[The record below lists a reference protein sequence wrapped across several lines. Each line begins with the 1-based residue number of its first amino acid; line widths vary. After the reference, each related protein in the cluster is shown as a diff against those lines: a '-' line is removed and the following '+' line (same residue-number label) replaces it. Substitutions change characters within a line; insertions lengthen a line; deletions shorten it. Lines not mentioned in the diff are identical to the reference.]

1 MKKILI
7 TAPVRQDVKIF
18 KEYLWS
24 LNRINIPEGYEI
36 HKYFYLHNSEHLKNY
51 LSPNEYEILNDDTIL
66 EYSNRTHIWKIENFK
81 AVAAMRTMAL
91 EKARNENYDY
101 VFSVDSDII
110 LRKNSLV
117 DLIEDNKDVVGKI
130 WWTPY
135 DEERPWIIPPSCYD
149 GRNTKGQMVIDNF
162 RVKQIGIHEIG
173 TICGCTLISKKI
185 FKNPYINYY
194 PIKNLSSSNWE
205 DFAFSTRVHIIFP
218 DVKFYIDTRYPVKH
232 LYRIKDYEI
241 WKKEEK
247 EKWKKEY

>member
-7 TAPVRQDVKIF
+7 TAPVRQDIKIF

-24 LNRINIPEGYEI
+24 LDRINIPEGYEI
-36 HKYFYLHNSEHLKNY
+36 HKYFYLHNSNNLKKF
-51 LSPNEYEILNDDTIL
+51 LKPNEYECITDDSVL
-66 EYSNRTHIWKIENFK
+66 EYSNRTHIWNPENFK
-81 AVAAMRTMAL
+81 AVAAMRSMAL

-117 DLIEDNKDVVGKI
+117 DLIKDNKDVVGKI

-135 DEERPWIIPPSCYD
+135 DEEQPWIIPPSCYD
-149 GRNTKGQMVIDNF
+149 GRDIKGRMIIDPE
-162 RVKQIGIHEIG
+162 RVKIIGLHEIG

-185 FKNPYINYY
+185 FENPYINYY

-205 DFAFSTRVHIIFP
+205 DFAFSTRVHVIFP
-218 DVKFYIDTRYPVKH
+218 DVKFYIDTYYPVKH
-232 LYRIKDYEI
+232 LYRISDYEK

-247 EKWKKEY
+247 ESWEKEY